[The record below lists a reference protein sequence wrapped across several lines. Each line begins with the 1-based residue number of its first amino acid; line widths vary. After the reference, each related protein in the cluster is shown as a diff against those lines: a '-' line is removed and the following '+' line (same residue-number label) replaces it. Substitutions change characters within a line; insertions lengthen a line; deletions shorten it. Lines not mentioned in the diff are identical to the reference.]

1 LSSSAETAG
10 LEYDEHFFNARDGLR
25 LYYRRWR
32 PAGARGAIGLI
43 HGFAEHC
50 GRYDWLAESLADTGW
65 AVAAMDYRGHGQS
78 GGRRAHVDRFDEYLH
93 DCHAF
98 IDEMAADGLAEQ
110 PILLGHSQ
118 GGLIA
123 ARLAE
128 SAPERLSRLVLSSP
142 FIGLAMRVPAP
153 KAWVGRVVARWL
165 PTLSLATGL
174 DPAWL
179 THDQRIVDA
188 YSADPLVSHRATA
201 RWFTE
206 VTRAQQ
212 LTRQEAERL
221 ELPLLV
227 LQAGDDRLASP
238 DATRE
243 FFQAAGSQDKQLE
256 VYDGL
261 YHELFNETERERV
274 LADLLAWLERHA

>member
-1 LSSSAETAG
+1 MSSSAEAPG
-10 LEYDEHFFNARDGLR
+10 LDYDEHFFNARDGLR

-50 GRYDWLAESLADTGW
+50 GRYDGLAGALADAGW

-78 GGRRAHVDRFDEYLH
+78 GGRRAHVDRFDEYLD

-98 IDEMAADGLAEQ
+98 LDEMAADGLAEQ

-123 ARLAE
+123 VRLAE

-142 FIGLAMRVPAP
+142 FIGLAMPVPAP
-153 KAWVGRVVARWL
+153 KAWVGRLVARWL

-179 THDQRIVDA
+179 THEQGIFDA

-212 LTRQEAERL
+212 LALQAADQI

-238 DATRE
+238 EATRE
-243 FFQAAGSQDKQLE
+243 FFRAAGSADKQLE
-256 VYDGL
+256 VYEGL

-274 LADLLAWLERHA
+274 MADLLAWLERHA